1 MKTKVTN
8 KLLNNK
14 KDKAPQPHQNHIPE
28 KKEKSPNKN
37 DKENII
43 KINETENMIQKEDE
57 QSITDK
63 YPFSDNFDE

>member
-57 QSITDK
+57 
-63 YPFSDNFDE
+63 